1 MEHEN
6 KFDKIKQK
14 PNLAVV
20 GCSYSHYADGNCL
33 FKSYP
38 AYIAENFPDWNV
50 VDLSSPGSSNDSA
63 YLRLFNFEHNYKIK
77 FDKVIFQITHFDRLI
92 YFNRYSN
99 LDQNLWTHVVKNN
112 YFYTENDG
120 QFYENSYLTMSST
133 IGLPDRP
140 PGNWNEYRRKKI
152 SKWIGLKEKYIVK
165 CIMGEFLSNKS
176 IWHCQKEINLIN
188 ATYGSNNVLVYSWHK
203 GIDKGKNLKSEI
215 FFPKNWKK
223 SMEERLTT
231 DKFWKLSID
240 DAGHFDD
247 IGHLEAYKA
256 LEPDIKNLIKG

>member
-1 MEHEN
+1 MENEN

-20 GCSYSHYADGNCL
+20 GCSYSHWADGDCM

-38 AYIAENFPDWNV
+38 AYIAENYPNWNV

-77 FDKVIFQITHFDRLI
+77 FDKVIFQVTHFNRLL
-92 YFNRYSN
+92 YFNRYNHHAQS
-99 LDQNLWTHVVKNN
+99 LWTHIFKNN
-112 YFYTENDG
+112 YFYTEG
-120 QFYENSYLTMSST
+120 SGEFYENSYITMCST
-133 IGLPDRP
+133 IGLS
-140 PGNWNEYRRKKI
+140 GEWNKYRR
-152 SKWIGLKEKYIVK
+152 SLMAKWIGLKEKWIVK
-165 CIMGEFLSNKS
+165 FLEGEFLSNKA
-176 IWHCQKEINLIN
+176 IWHCQKEIDLIN
-188 ATYGSNNVLVYSWHK
+188 SVYGLNNVLVYSWHQ
-203 GIDKGKNLKSEI
+203 GIDNSKDLKSKI